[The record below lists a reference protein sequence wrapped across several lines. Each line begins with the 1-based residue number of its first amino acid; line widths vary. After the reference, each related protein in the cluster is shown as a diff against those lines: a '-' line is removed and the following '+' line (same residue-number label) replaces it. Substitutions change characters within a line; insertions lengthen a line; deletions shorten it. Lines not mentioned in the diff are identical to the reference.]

1 MLCFEEENP
10 KHFDPENL
18 RHFDLENQKH
28 FDQESLDSGPVV
40 VLRPMGNVK
49 EKVYREA
56 KYDYDGNDKE
66 DDVVCDVPAGS

>member
-10 KHFDPENL
+10 KHFDLENQKHFDPENL
-18 RHFDLENQKH
+18 RH

-66 DDVVCDVPAGS
+66 DDVVCDIPAGS